1 MSPRLSALLL
11 WDLGQ
16 GAKKNKK
23 SWEDVSPKHLHS
35 EAEMGL
41 LLGDSA
47 HVSLLFLFSNCASTW
62 LFSEPRVLTRT
73 SRSSAEVFLEAF
85 QRVRWTEG
93 RVGRPAPARAFSC
106 SQ

>member
-1 MSPRLSALLL
+1 MHLGGVIRLPAGTGSSSGPFMSPRLSALLL

-47 HVSLLFLFSNCASTW
+47 HVSLLFYFYFQIVPAHGS
-62 LFSEPRVLTRT
+62 
-73 SRSSAEVFLEAF
+73 FLNP
-85 QRVRWTEG
+85 V
-93 RVGRPAPARAFSC
+93 S
-106 SQ
+106 